1 MRPLSEKTL
10 NKLYAELGLPKEK
23 TDLLHDYFLCF
34 ANLYGVIDVRDA
46 WKVFLHYEG
55 AGVVRKKDFVA
66 FSGIAQREPG
76 HPYSILELREVYR
89 AETSV
94 DPADRLIVNNRLILP
109 GHGKYTLIYNTME
122 HQCGKSFYMPEEK
135 REFLS
140 YVEDRFFLSPEGEKM
155 VRFLG
160 RLKTSGKRKGFDG
173 KVKGA
178 ILDVDGKPVAGKC
191 LRDFVFYAYE
201 EQFEINFARSETT
214 KERFRSMFRKTALD
228 KLLDRILIELQ
239 TGGYVYNSSMLDFLD
254 QFARLL
260 DRDFGVSLN
269 SAQFETFTKLFWSLN
284 NRSHLWLNCGWQP
297 EALFRSTGGGLPKYI
312 SVGPNLKK
320 EFESGAMDR
329 DAFER
334 QLAAL
339 GIKLLD

>member
-1 MRPLSEKTL
+1 MRPQSEKTL

-34 ANLYGVIDVRDA
+34 ANLYGVIDVREA

-94 DPADRLIVNNRLILP
+94 DPLDRLIVNNRLILP
-109 GHGKYTLIYNTME
+109 GHGKYTLIYNTMH
-122 HQCGKSFYMPEEK
+122 HQCGKSFYKPDEK

-140 YVEDRFFLSPEGEKM
+140 HVEDRFFLSPEGEIM

-160 RLKTSGKRKGFDG
+160 RLKTNGKRKGFDG
-173 KVKGA
+173 KVLGA
-178 ILDVDGKPVAGKC
+178 ILDIDGKPVAGKC
-191 LRDFVFYAYE
+191 LRDFVFYTWD
-201 EQFEINFARSETT
+201 EQLEIDYARSETT

-228 KLLDRILIELQ
+228 KLLDLIIIELQ

-254 QFARLL
+254 IFL
-260 DRDFGVSLN
+260 DQLDEDFGVSL
-269 SAQFETFTKLFWSLN
+269 SDARFETFTALFWNLN
-284 NRSHLWLNCGWQP
+284 NRSHLWLNCGWRP
-297 EALFRSTGGGLPKYI
+297 EDLFRSAGGGLPKYF

-320 EFESGAMDR
+320 EFESGQMDR
-329 DAFER
+329 DEFER